1 MKSVFRLERLVVLA
15 LKTFMILIIL
25 CPILYAMNV
34 SFMTTPEIFKRPP
47 TLIPSSFLL
56 TSYRQALKTAPL
68 VVLKYFAQSAFAQ
81 DKRMKT
87 NSLKKY
93 LFRVCLPCLG
103 A

>member
-68 VVLKYFAQSAFAQ
+68 F
-81 DKRMKT
+81 R
-87 NSLKKY
+87 Y
-93 LFRVCLPCLG
+93 LFNSFVMASSVMIGQITGEYGRVFFL
-103 A
+103 AF